1 MSNIEEKVLFNVLK
15 SIALNTGDEYKIA
28 PDKEYLKA
36 LEVVGLI
43 ELGWDNSITNLG
55 RLIYNHLNNEGWN

>member
-28 PDKEYLKA
+28 PDKEYLKVYGKP
-36 LEVVGLI
+36 L
-43 ELGWDNSITNLG
+43 
-55 RLIYNHLNNEGWN
+55 H